1 MGVRLRRPPVLAA
14 SPPTWRGIMRQF
26 LVEITT
32 AVARD
37 PGREEAVRG
46 RAAEAVRAGE
56 PAPAEPGRNHPAF

>member
-1 MGVRLRRPPVLAA
+1 
-14 SPPTWRGIMRQF
+14 MREF

-56 PAPAEPGRNHPAF
+56 PAPAEPGRNHPAS